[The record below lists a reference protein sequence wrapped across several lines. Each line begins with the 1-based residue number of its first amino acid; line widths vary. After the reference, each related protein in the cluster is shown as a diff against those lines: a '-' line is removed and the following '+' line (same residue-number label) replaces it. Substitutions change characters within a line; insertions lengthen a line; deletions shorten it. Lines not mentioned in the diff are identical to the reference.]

1 MKKIIVLIIIILSSC
16 NKNNNYVSFKGK
28 VINPNSDSL
37 LIYNNDYKKT
47 IKLNEDNSFSDT
59 LNIKAGKYI
68 IYDGKY
74 AVWSYLKNGYDIEMN
89 VKPNILDSDGNKIS
103 NFRESINFKGKGS
116 DINNFL
122 FEYNLRQSESG
133 MNLYDQMMS
142 LDSIGINTALD
153 SINKIYIKEVSELT
167 NDNHFLEL
175 ETKSRDNFKKSYI
188 SFWNTKQEILKH
200 NGKKSPYFNY
210 ENLLGGTTSIDD
222 LKGKYLYID
231 IWATWCGPCKD
242 EFPSF
247 RKLEEKYHGLD
258 YLDFVSISIDKITDR
273 GKWIEMIDK
282 EKLSGIHLLADKDW
296 KSQYVIDN
304 MIDQSGIPRYIIV
317 DPKGYIV
324 NSDAPR
330 PSQEKKLY
338 SIIDNLNNNVV
349 SQ

>member
-1 MKKIIVLIIIILSSC
+1 VKKIIVLIIILIISC
-16 NKNNNYVSFKGK
+16 NTNNNYVSFKGK
-28 VINPNSDSL
+28 VINPSSDSL

-47 IKLNEDNSFSDT
+47 IKLNKDNSFSDT
-59 LNIKAGKYI
+59 LNIKAGQYI

-89 VKPNILDSDGNKIS
+89 VKPSILDSTGNQKS

-116 DINNFL
+116 EINNFL
-122 FEYNLRQSESG
+122 FEYNLSQSG
-133 MNLYDQMMS
+133 MDLYDQIMS

-153 SINKIYIKEVSELT
+153 SINKIYIKEVSKIT
-167 NDNHFLEL
+167 NDKIFLEL
-175 ETKSRDNFKKSYI
+175 EKTNRDNFKKSYI
-188 SFWNTKQEILKH
+188 SFWNTKQEISKH

-222 LKGKYLYID
+222 LKGKFLYID

-273 GKWIEMIDK
+273 EKWIEMIEK
-282 EKLSGIHLLADKDW
+282 EKLYGIHLLADKDW

-304 MIDQSGIPRYIIV
+304 MIDMSGIPRYIIV
-317 DPKGYIV
+317 DPEGYIV

-338 SIIDNLNNNVV
+338 SIINNLNKNIV

>member
-1 MKKIIVLIIIILSSC
+1 MI
-16 NKNNNYVSFKGK
+16 
-28 VINPNSDSL
+28 
-37 LIYNNDYKKT
+37 
-47 IKLNEDNSFSDT
+47 
-59 LNIKAGKYI
+59 
-68 IYDGKY
+68 
-74 AVWSYLKNGYDIEMN
+74 YLKNGYDIEMN
-89 VKPNILDSDGNKIS
+89 VKSNIIDSNSNKIS

-153 SINKIYIKEVSELT
+153 SINKTYIKEVSELT
-167 NDNHFLEL
+167 NDNHFLEI
-175 ETKSRDNFKKSYI
+175 ETINRDNFKKSYI
-188 SFWNTKQEILKH
+188 SFWTTKQEISKH

-210 ENLLGGTTSIDD
+210 ENLKGGTTSIDD

-247 RKLEEKYHGLD
+247 RKLEKKYHGID
-258 YLDFVSISIDKITDR
+258 YLDFVSISIDNIKDR
-273 GKWIEMIDK
+273 DKWIEMVNN
-282 EKLSGIHLLADKDW
+282 EGLSGTHLLADKDW

-304 MIDQSGIPRYIIV
+304 MIDKSGIPRYIIV

-324 NSDAPR
+324 NSNAPR

-338 SIIDNLNNNVV
+338 NIIDNLEQNMN
-349 SQ
+349 

>member
-1 MKKIIVLIIIILSSC
+1 MQKIIVFMIIIILSSC
-16 NKNNNYVSFKGK
+16 KTDNDYVNFKGT
-28 VINPNSDSL
+28 VTNPNSDSL
-37 LIYNNDYKKT
+37 QISSSKYKKT
-47 IKLNEDNSFSDT
+47 IRLSKDNTFSDT
-59 LNIKAGKYI
+59 LKLNAGKFMVF
-68 IYDGKY
+68 DGKI
-74 AVWSYLKNGYDIEMN
+74 AVMIYLKNGYDIEMN
-89 VKPNILDSDGNKIS
+89 VKSNIIDSNSNKIS

-122 FEYNLRQSESG
+122 FEYNLRQYESG

-153 SINKIYIKEVSELT
+153 SINKTYIKEVSELT
-167 NDNHFLEL
+167 NDNHFLEI
-175 ETKSRDNFKKSYI
+175 ETINRDKFKKSYI
-188 SFWNTKQEILKH
+188 SFWTTKQEISKH

-210 ENLLGGTTSIDD
+210 ENLKGGTTSIDE

-247 RKLEEKYHGLD
+247 KKLEKKYHKID
-258 YLDFVSISIDKITDR
+258 YLDFVSISIDNIKDR
-273 GKWIEMIDK
+273 EKWIEMVNN
-282 EKLSGIHLLADKDW
+282 EGLSGTHLLADKDW

-304 MIDQSGIPRYIIV
+304 MIDKSGIPRYIIV

-324 NSDAPR
+324 NSNAPR

-338 SIIDNLNNNVV
+338 NIIDNLEQNMN
-349 SQ
+349 

>member
-1 MKKIIVLIIIILSSC
+1 MQKIIVFMIIIILSSC
-16 NKNNNYVSFKGK
+16 KTDNDYVNFKGT
-28 VINPNSDSL
+28 VTNPNSDSL
-37 LIYNNDYKKT
+37 QISSSKYKKT
-47 IKLNEDNSFSDT
+47 IRLSKDNTFSDT
-59 LNIKAGKYI
+59 LKLNAGKFMVF
-68 IYDGKY
+68 DGKI
-74 AVWSYLKNGYDIEMN
+74 AVMIYLKNGYDIEMN
-89 VKPNILDSDGNKIS
+89 VKSNIIDSNSNKIS

-153 SINKIYIKEVSELT
+153 SINKTYIKEVSELT
-167 NDNHFLEL
+167 NDNHFLEI
-175 ETKSRDNFKKSYI
+175 ETINRDNFKKSYI
-188 SFWNTKQEILKH
+188 SFWTTKQEISKH

-210 ENLLGGTTSIDD
+210 ENLKGGTTSIDE

-247 RKLEEKYHGLD
+247 KKLEKKYHGID
-258 YLDFVSISIDKITDR
+258 YLDFVSISIDNIKDR
-273 GKWIEMIDK
+273 EKWIEMVNN
-282 EKLSGIHLLADKDW
+282 EGLSGTHLLADKDW

-304 MIDQSGIPRYIIV
+304 MIDKSGIPRYIIV

-324 NSDAPR
+324 NSNAPR

-338 SIIDNLNNNVV
+338 NIIDNLEQNMN
-349 SQ
+349 

>member
-1 MKKIIVLIIIILSSC
+1 MIIIILSSC
-16 NKNNNYVSFKGK
+16 KTDNDYVNFKGT
-28 VINPNSDSL
+28 VTNPNSDSL
-37 LIYNNDYKKT
+37 LISSSKYKKT
-47 IKLNEDNSFSDT
+47 IRLSKDNTFSDT
-59 LNIKAGKYI
+59 LKLNAGKFMVF
-68 IYDGKY
+68 DGKI
-74 AVWSYLKNGYDIEMN
+74 AVMIYLKNGYDIEMN
-89 VKPNILDSDGNKIS
+89 VKSNIIDSNSNKIS

-175 ETKSRDNFKKSYI
+175 ETTSRDNFKKSYI
-188 SFWNTKQEILKH
+188 SFWNTKQEISKH

-210 ENLLGGTTSIDD
+210 ENLKGGTTSIDD
-222 LKGKYLYID
+222 LKGKFLYID

-247 RKLEEKYHGLD
+247 RKLEKKYHGID
-258 YLDFVSISIDKITDR
+258 YLDFVSISIDNIKDR
-273 GKWIEMIDK
+273 DKWIEMVNN
-282 EKLSGIHLLADKDW
+282 EGLSGTHLLADKDW

-304 MIDQSGIPRYIIV
+304 MIDKSGIPRYIIV

-324 NSDAPR
+324 NSNAPR

-338 SIIDNLNNNVV
+338 NIIDNLEQNMN
-349 SQ
+349 

>member
-1 MKKIIVLIIIILSSC
+1 MMQITILPIAVRPICHSI
-16 NKNNNYVSFKGK
+16 K
-28 VINPNSDSL
+28 VVMI
-37 LIYNNDYKKT
+37 
-47 IKLNEDNSFSDT
+47 
-59 LNIKAGKYI
+59 
-68 IYDGKY
+68 
-74 AVWSYLKNGYDIEMN
+74 YLKNGYDIEMN
-89 VKPNILDSDGNKIS
+89 VKSNIIDSNSNKIS

-122 FEYNLRQSESG
+122 FEYNLRQYESG

-153 SINKIYIKEVSELT
+153 SINKTYIKEVSELT
-167 NDNHFLEL
+167 NDNHFLEI
-175 ETKSRDNFKKSYI
+175 ETINRDKFKKSYI
-188 SFWNTKQEILKH
+188 SFWTTKQEISKH

-210 ENLLGGTTSIDD
+210 ENLKGGTTSIDE

-247 RKLEEKYHGLD
+247 KKLEKKYHKID
-258 YLDFVSISIDKITDR
+258 YLDFVSISIDNIKDR
-273 GKWIEMIDK
+273 EKWIEMVNN
-282 EKLSGIHLLADKDW
+282 EGLSGTHLLADKDW

-304 MIDQSGIPRYIIV
+304 MIDKSGIPRYIIV

-324 NSDAPR
+324 NSNAPR

-338 SIIDNLNNNVV
+338 NIIDNLEQNMN
-349 SQ
+349 